1 MFPPQDGGEER
12 ERQEGKEERRRETT
26 EEKIKKGPPS
36 AESPAGK
43 MKAILRVVTRL
54 LIIYWMESPVIKGEA
69 VL

>member
-1 MFPPQDGGEER
+1 MFPPQDGGEEQ

-43 MKAILRVVTRL
+43 MKAILRVSDTALDNL
-54 LIIYWMESPVIKGEA
+54 LDGITSH
-69 VL
+69 